1 MSVSNILD
9 EHNLIRKEFI
19 PDAVTNKIKAL
30 EEFVR
35 VISEA
40 IEIEG
45 YVYNGEYQGVYDHPH
60 VVPEEPPVEEP
71 PVVDPTVDPVPEPT
85 VTITITDTTTQTT
98 TTTTVPA
105 VTDQSK

>member
-9 EHNLIRKEFI
+9 ANHLIKQEYI
-19 PDAVTNKIKAL
+19 PQKLTDKIRAL

-45 YVYNGEYQGVYDHPH
+45 YVYNGDYQGVFDR
-60 VVPEEPPVEEP
+60 VPEPE
-71 PVVDPTVDPVPEPT
+71 PVPEPE
-85 VTITITDTTTQTT
+85 VTEPEPEPEVPTEPEVPEQTQE
-98 TTTTVPA
+98 
-105 VTDQSK
+105 SSG

>member
-9 EHNLIRKEFI
+9 ANHLIKQEFI
-19 PDAVTNKIKAL
+19 PQKLTDKIKAL

-45 YVYNGEYQGVYDHPH
+45 YVYNGEYQGVYDR
-60 VVPEEPPVEEP
+60 VPEP
-71 PVVDPTVDPVPEPT
+71 DPVPEPEPEP
-85 VTITITDTTTQTT
+85 
-98 TTTTVPA
+98 VPEPEPEPE
-105 VTDQSK
+105 VPTEPESSG